1 MRGLGGLS
9 LVLLLLLAGLIWA
22 VTWGPLRDTP
32 LFRSLTS
39 NTVQPA
45 TPPPAP
51 EAQSPSPP
59 NKVQHKSGSPKESAP
74 KVAAEGVATT
84 SEQVPVAAV
93 PPSTPPPPPKFPTA
107 VDVPIGTLGSSIL
120 DSFGPPIARTLA
132 VNGDGRVEILIYR
145 RSHPDTT
152 TLIQVRNGRVISA
165 VTTAY

>member
-32 LFRSLTS
+32 LLRSLTS

-45 TPPPAP
+45 TPAPAP
-51 EAQSPSPP
+51 EAQIPSPP
-59 NKVQHKSGSPKESAP
+59 KVQRKSGSPKESAP
-74 KVAAEGVATT
+74 NVPAEGVAAT

-120 DSFGPPIARTLA
+120 ESFGPPIARTLA

-145 RSHPDTT
+145 RSRPDTT

>member
-9 LVLLLLLAGLIWA
+9 LVLLALLAGLIWA
-22 VTWGPLRDTP
+22 ITWGPLRDLP
-32 LFRSLTS
+32 LFRSMTS

-59 NKVQHKSGSPKESAP
+59 KVQRKSGSPKESGP
-74 KVAAEGVATT
+74 NVPPEGMAAA
-84 SEQVPVAAV
+84 SEQVSVAAV
-93 PPSTPPPPPKFPTA
+93 PPSTPLPPPKFPTA
-107 VDVPIGTLGSSIL
+107 VDVPIGTLGYSLL
-120 DSFGPPIARTLA
+120 DSFGPPVARTLA

-145 RSHPDTT
+145 RSRPDTT
-152 TLIQVRNGRVISA
+152 TLIQLRNGRVISA